1 VREKFACF
9 KPSGVEAEHIE
20 AYHDPCLD
28 VEHNV
33 LDARLE
39 RFLRNSYGQDRALP
53 VFSAQNPF
61 PPRFGDA
68 DLKVAALQVRADA
81 VNRDRFVERDRQAA
95 SLVFGKDGTP
105 VTIKDGAWATRLT
118 EAEYR
123 ASLRRERELSAEFA
137 RIADDLSK
145 AKGAA
150 NDLRRLAQDW
160 EMVEQEKRELA
171 EQEAAL
177 TPEQR
182 AQRKQY
188 QRDQERTVTDRQA
201 LK

>member
-1 VREKFACF
+1 MTKPTPSPGPTLKRVREKFACF

-39 RFLRNSYGQDRALP
+39 RF
-53 VFSAQNPF
+53 NPF